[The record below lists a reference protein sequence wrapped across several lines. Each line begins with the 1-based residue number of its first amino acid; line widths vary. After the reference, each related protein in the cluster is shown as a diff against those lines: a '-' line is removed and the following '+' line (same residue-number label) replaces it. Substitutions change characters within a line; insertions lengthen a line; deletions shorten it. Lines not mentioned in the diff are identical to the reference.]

1 MRQALDSFGRKRG
14 RAVKIKVHPE
24 DFQVTERL
32 DLPISSTGGTY
43 AIYRLKKRGWNTVDA
58 IAAAARANGVP
69 VSAIGYGGKKDRHAS
84 TEQFLS
90 VPSRYCLDFE
100 TRNVS
105 VSREGFAGDF
115 ISPLHLLGNEFR
127 ITLRDLSDK
136 ESASIETGAG
146 RVRRWGFA
154 NYFDDQRFGSV
165 SEGAF
170 LAERLIRGELSG
182 ALQLFFC
189 AVHPE
194 DPTPLKALKSMRREN
209 WGDWAKIASLCRT
222 RDENQVARILASDP
236 SRQGMLRAVNAIPRE
251 TLSMAFSAYQSFLW
265 NETLRKLVGLYG
277 RRTFEVPGRVAP
289 TLHFASLE
297 PQGENPLAEAV
308 VPTEAG
314 KLGPVDEGTRRI
326 MDAVLEER
334 GIRRPQFNLRDV
346 RKSFFKSFPRKA
358 VCRPRDLV
366 LFPPEPDGSYPGKMC
381 RPIGFF
387 LPKSSYATMLLKAVT
402 GIA

>member
-1 MRQALDSFGRKRG
+1 M
-14 RAVKIKVHPE
+14 KIKVLPE

-32 DLPISSTGGTY
+32 NLPISSTDGTY

-90 VPSRYCLDFE
+90 VPSRYTLDFE
-100 TRNVS
+100 SRNVS
-105 VSREGFAGDF
+105 VSREGFADDF

-127 ITLRDLSDK
+127 ITVRDLSVK
-136 ESASIETGAG
+136 ESVSLETEME

-165 SEGAF
+165 SDGVF

-189 AVHPE
+189 AAHPE
-194 DPTPLKALKSMRREN
+194 DPAPLKALKSMRREN
-209 WGDWAKIASLCRT
+209 WGNWAKVASLSRT
-222 RDENQVARILASDP
+222 RDENQVARILVSDP
-236 SRQGMLRAVNAIPRE
+236 SRQGMLRAINAIPRE

-277 RRTFEVPGRVAP
+277 RQTFEVHGRVAP
-289 TLHFASLE
+289 TLHFGSLE
-297 PQGENPLAEAV
+297 PQGGNPLAEAV

-334 GIRRPQFNLRDV
+334 GVRRPQFNLREV
-346 RKSFFKSFPRKA
+346 RKSFFKSFPRRA
-358 VCRPRDLV
+358 VCMPKDLV
-366 LFPPEPDGSYPGKMC
+366 LFPPEPDGAYPGKLC
-381 RPIGFF
+381 RTAGFF
-387 LPKSSYATMLLKAVT
+387 LPKSSYATMLLKT
-402 GIA
+402 LTRIA